1 MNNNS
6 CLFQV
11 ECSLHYMAE
20 VTPIFLQDLTFE
32 SLKVIQFADGIRANT
47 SIVLGLIHIGV
58 VTSIYD
64 S

>member
-1 MNNNS
+1 
-6 CLFQV
+6 V